1 MLRSIL
7 LVIIALSALPLSAQV
22 TSKRFVHVT
31 VTDPSHR
38 FVTGL
43 DRQHFEILENGVR
56 RVITDFANPD
66 YPISLAIVN
75 ESPLT
80 DAATQLGP
88 EVELIQTSS
97 MAEAIRRLSISKN
110 AQKAVIIASTNVE
123 KLEIPGG
130 IRAFLTDPTNLM
142 KSVVELR
149 NQYMLVFESSSP
161 SANFEI
167 VLKQPSGLPT
177 LTVNRK

>member
-1 MLRSIL
+1 M
-7 LVIIALSALPLSAQV
+7 
-22 TSKRFVHVT
+22 
-31 VTDPSHR
+31 
-38 FVTGL
+38 
-43 DRQHFEILENGVR
+43 
-56 RVITDFANPD
+56 
-66 YPISLAIVN
+66 
-75 ESPLT
+75 
-80 DAATQLGP
+80 
-88 EVELIQTSS
+88 ELIQTSS